1 MKNEQTPQQLDQAV
15 KVMRLIIVAL
25 TMGVVMFG
33 VITLFLQ
40 VADRGGRPIL
50 IAWIAAGFAVVNL
63 LMRQVMGTVLSAS
76 ARKQIAAGT
85 WQPPQKNSVR
95 VPENATHADRLL
107 MSFQTRL
114 IVRAALLEGAAFFN
128 LIAFMIE
135 RQTWSFGIAGA
146 LAAIN
151 LSTFPSRDS
160 VLYWIRQQLE
170 LMELERNQRS

>member
-1 MKNEQTPQQLDQAV
+1 MSHEQTPQQLDQMV
-15 KVMRLIIVAL
+15 KVMRIIILAL
-25 TMGVVMFG
+25 TMGVVAFG
-33 VITLFLQ
+33 GVTFLIQ
-40 VADRGGRPIL
+40 NQPSGGGQIL
-50 IAWIAAGFAVVNL
+50 IAWVAAGVAVMNL

-85 WQPPQKNSVR
+85 WQSPQKNSVR
-95 VPENATHADRLL
+95 MPENATAADRLL

-170 LMELERNQRS
+170 LMELERNQRT

>member
-1 MKNEQTPQQLDQAV
+1 M
-15 KVMRLIIVAL
+15 
-25 TMGVVMFG
+25 
-33 VITLFLQ
+33 
-40 VADRGGRPIL
+40 
-50 IAWIAAGFAVVNL
+50 
-63 LMRQVMGTVLSAS
+63 
-76 ARKQIAAGT
+76 
-85 WQPPQKNSVR
+85 R
-95 VPENATHADRLL
+95 VPENATHVDRLL